1 MDDQRIMVETCQ
13 VELVMVNGLRI
24 SGETFLQLQG
34 AYLTGPQRVGEI
46 LDDEEIFL
54 PVRNNSNQ
62 VQLVNLEQ
70 VVSVSLSAE
79 LEFDPLLALGEQ
91 YQVRVEPV
99 VGDTV
104 EARIFV
110 NLPGNKS
117 RVKDFLNQKK
127 RFLPFLQEE
136 RVIYFARKRILRVT
150 D

>member
-1 MDDQRIMVETCQ
+1 MDDQRIIVETCA

-24 SGETFLQLQG
+24 HGETFLQLQG
-34 AYLTGPQRVGEI
+34 IYLTGPQRVGE
-46 LDDEEIFL
+46 LLNGDETFL
-54 PVRNNSNQ
+54 PVRAGSQ

-79 LEFDPLLALGEQ
+79 LEFDPLLTLGEEH
-91 YQVRVEPV
+91 QVRVEPV
-99 VGDTV
+99 AGDAI

-117 RVKDFLNQKK
+117 RVKDFLNQKI
-127 RFLPFLQEE
+127 RFLPFLDHD
-136 RVIYFARKRILRVT
+136 RVVYFARERILRVT

>member
-1 MDDQRIMVETCQ
+1 MDDQRIIVETCE
-13 VELVMVNGLRI
+13 VKLTMVNGLAIR
-24 SGETFLQLQG
+24 GETFLQLQG
-34 AYLTGPQRVGEI
+34 VNLTGPQRVGEI
-46 LDDEEIFL
+46 LNDEEIFL
-54 PVRNNSNQ
+54 PLRTNNHIE
-62 VQLVNLEQ
+62 LVNLEQ
-70 VVSVSLSAE
+70 VVSVSLPAE
-79 LEFDPLLALGEQ
+79 LEFDPLLALGEE

-99 VGDTV
+99 AGDMV

-127 RFLPFLQEE
+127 RFIPFLQED

>member
-1 MDDQRIMVETCQ
+1 MDDQRIVVETCV

-24 SGETFLQLQG
+24 HGETFLQLQG
-34 AYLTGPQRVGEI
+34 IYLTGPQRVGE
-46 LDDEEIFL
+46 LLNGDETYL
-54 PVRNNSNQ
+54 PVRTGSQ

-79 LEFDPLLALGEQ
+79 LEFDPLLTLGEEH
-91 YQVRVEPV
+91 QVRVEPV
-99 VGDTV
+99 AGDTL

-117 RVKDFLNQKK
+117 RVKDFLNQKI
-127 RFLPFLQEE
+127 RFLPFLNND
-136 RVIYFARKRILRVT
+136 RVVYFARERILRVT

>member
-34 AYLTGPQRVGEI
+34 VYLTGPQRVGEI
-46 LDDEEIFL
+46 LNDEEIFL
-54 PVRNNSNQ
+54 PVRSSNQ

-79 LEFDPLLALGEQ
+79 LEFDPLMALGEEH
-91 YQVRVEPV
+91 QVRVEPV
-99 VGDTV
+99 VGDTA

-127 RFLPFLQEE
+127 RFLPFLQGG

>member
-1 MDDQRIMVETCQ
+1 
-13 VELVMVNGLRI
+13 MVNGLRI

-46 LDDEEIFL
+46 LNDEEIFL
-54 PVRNNSNQ
+54 PVRANGQ

-70 VVSVSLSAE
+70 VVSVSLPAE
-79 LEFDPLLALGEQ
+79 LEFDPLLALGEEHR
-91 YQVRVEPV
+91 VRVEPV
-99 VGDTV
+99 VGDV
-104 EARIFV
+104 VDARIFV

-117 RVKDFLNQKK
+117 RVKDFLNHQQ
-127 RFLPFLQEE
+127 RFLLFLHND

>member
-1 MDDQRIMVETCQ
+1 MDDQRIIVETCQ
-13 VELVMVNGLRI
+13 VELVMVNGLCI

-34 AYLTGPQRVGEI
+34 VYLTGPQRVGE
-46 LDDEEIFL
+46 LLNDEEIFL
-54 PVRNNSNQ
+54 PVRSGQQ

-79 LEFDPLLALGEQ
+79 LELDPLLTLGEEH
-91 YQVRVEPV
+91 QVRVEPV
-99 VGDTV
+99 AGDIV
-104 EARIFV
+104 DARIFV

-127 RFLPFLQEE
+127 RFLPFLHEDH
-136 RVIYFARKRILRVT
+136 VIYFARKRILRVT